1 MSPLNRSQA
10 TVGISQR
17 LDGQSIP
24 IRLCHSK
31 ENPKNI
37 YSRFSYGPNAR
48 TVVQRPLVHSVKET
62 ILTSTKT
69 PELAETIP
77 NDHSESS
84 SEDKLELSIVLPLR
98 NESEVIV
105 QIYRQLTTVI
115 MPLEIRYE
123 LVFVDDG
130 SNDNTIDEL
139 SNIARD
145 DPFVVVVVLTRHFGK
160 EAALA
165 AGLAEASG
173 QAVVIMDADLQDPP
187 ERIPEMLTAWREG
200 ADVVHMRRQHKIASS
215 TLGRLGSRSLHR
227 ILDAI
232 GDVGMPESRVDFMLY
247 SRKAVDALSL
257 VVHRKRYMQA
267 MFDWVGA
274 SQIVIEYERL
284 PRAAGYSKWCLPTFL
299 GFYPDGTS
307 NYLDAML
314 RVMMSLGLLGTLT
327 SLLYVCYN
335 IIKATALGSLPEV
348 KPVAMSNQ
356 VLFWSV
362 VFFLVGGL
370 GKSISRARFHPKRPQ
385 YLVKE
390 VMRFHRPSSL

>member
-173 QAVVIMDADLQDPP
+173 QAVVIMDADLQDP
-187 ERIPEMLTAWREG
+187 LN
-200 ADVVHMRRQHKIASS
+200 VS
-215 TLGRLGSRSLHR
+215 
-227 ILDAI
+227 
-232 GDVGMPESRVDFMLY
+232 
-247 SRKAVDALSL
+247 
-257 VVHRKRYMQA
+257 
-267 MFDWVGA
+267 
-274 SQIVIEYERL
+274 
-284 PRAAGYSKWCLPTFL
+284 
-299 GFYPDGTS
+299 
-307 NYLDAML
+307 
-314 RVMMSLGLLGTLT
+314 
-327 SLLYVCYN
+327 
-335 IIKATALGSLPEV
+335 
-348 KPVAMSNQ
+348 
-356 VLFWSV
+356 
-362 VFFLVGGL
+362 
-370 GKSISRARFHPKRPQ
+370 PKC
-385 YLVKE
+385 
-390 VMRFHRPSSL
+390 

>member
-1 MSPLNRSQA
+1 
-10 TVGISQR
+10 
-17 LDGQSIP
+17 
-24 IRLCHSK
+24 
-31 ENPKNI
+31 
-37 YSRFSYGPNAR
+37 
-48 TVVQRPLVHSVKET
+48 
-62 ILTSTKT
+62 
-69 PELAETIP
+69 
-77 NDHSESS
+77 
-84 SEDKLELSIVLPLR
+84 
-98 NESEVIV
+98 
-105 QIYRQLTTVI
+105 
-115 MPLEIRYE
+115 
-123 LVFVDDG
+123 
-130 SNDNTIDEL
+130 
-139 SNIARD
+139 
-145 DPFVVVVVLTRHFGK
+145 
-160 EAALA
+160 
-165 AGLAEASG
+165 
-173 QAVVIMDADLQDPP
+173 
-187 ERIPEMLTAWREG
+187 
-200 ADVVHMRRQHKIASS
+200 
-215 TLGRLGSRSLHR
+215 
-227 ILDAI
+227 
-232 GDVGMPESRVDFMLY
+232 
-247 SRKAVDALSL
+247 
-257 VVHRKRYMQA
+257 MQA